1 MSTTVH
7 NDVKK
12 SKQRQRTETING
24 AARYRTWW
32 MPWLWVG
39 IPIILVFAFYIF
51 PFINTF
57 VLSFT
62 DADPLSGQG
71 QNVGFQNYIDMFRD
85 PMFWNATFNSVV
97 YALIVVPL
105 MTLIPLFLAVL
116 VKEWIPGIGLFRSL
130 YYIPAVS
137 SLVVISLAWRAM
149 LKDDGV
155 VNNLLHYIGVIEQPI
170 PFLTGRWMLL
180 ISAMLITLWQGIPYY
195 MLMYMAALANVDRTL
210 YEAAEVDGAGPIRRF
225 FTVTIPGVRMM
236 MALVATLVSIGCLK
250 IFTEVQLLSNGTGGI
265 GGRSETLTMYI
276 RNEGLDPMYGSL
288 GAGSAAAV
296 FLFFMT
302 VGFIVLS
309 QRLSNDR

>member
-71 QNVGFQNYIDMFRD
+71 QNVGFQNYIDLFRD

-276 RNEGLDPMYGSL
+276 RNEGLDPMYGAL